1 MGGVSRREARSRPNE
16 TTLVALGAHV
26 VWSASPVAKQC
37 PAEPAKNAV
46 GFVPGRVGPCATD
59 MAEKQPSCADRYPGS
74 SSSGRVAPGLKVFTC
89 CSRTA
94 AARRV
99 RAGNYKQE
107 IHKSP
112 VSEDR
117 R

>member
-46 GFVPGRVGPCATD
+46 GFVPGP
-59 MAEKQPSCADRYPGS
+59 DRALRTWPKSNHTVPIGILV
-74 SSSGRVAPGLKVFTC
+74 RHQAAGL
-89 CSRTA
+89 R
-94 AARRV
+94 
-99 RAGNYKQE
+99 
-107 IHKSP
+107 P
-112 VSEDR
+112 V
-117 R
+117 